1 MRSRTASGLA
11 ARTRRCC
18 LRDTKN
24 RCLVFGLRKNQ
35 TATQR
40 PKTKDQRPNM
50 KILVL
55 MKQVANKDAILRI
68 NKESTWIEEADLSF
82 EVNESDGYALE
93 EALRIREKVGGEVVV
108 CSMGPQRAKSVIKD
122 ALARGADRAIHVV
135 GDNISHLSPFAAA
148 SVLADAVRDEQ
159 ADLIMTGLQSDDYG
173 NGQTGVILAEL
184 LGLPHA
190 TIVIEID
197 ATGEQ
202 LRVKRELESGWYQWY
217 TMPKPALLTIQS
229 GISQIRYAT
238 LRGIM
243 AAKKK
248 EIKEVTAAA
257 DIASQPSHQQIE
269 KIYLPQKTKQT
280 QLLGGGDAKK
290 GAVELAEKLRSEA
303 RVI

>member
-1 MRSRTASGLA
+1 
-11 ARTRRCC
+11 
-18 LRDTKN
+18 
-24 RCLVFGLRKNQ
+24 
-35 TATQR
+35 
-40 PKTKDQRPNM
+40 M
-50 KILVL
+50 KILVF

-68 NKESTWIEEADLSF
+68 NKESNWIEEADLSF

-93 EALRIREKVGGEVVV
+93 EALRIKEKVGGEVVV

-148 SVLADAVRDEQ
+148 SVLANAVRDEQ

-173 NGQTGVILAEL
+173 YGQTGVILAEL

-238 LRGIM
+238 LKGIM

-248 EIKEVTAAA
+248 EIREVTPSAE
-257 DIASQPSHQQIE
+257 IIGGPSHQLIE
-269 KIYLPQKTKQT
+269 KIHLPQKSKQT
-280 QLLGGGDAKK
+280 QFLGGGDAKK
-290 GAVELAEKLRSEA
+290 GAVELAEKLRTEV

>member
-1 MRSRTASGLA
+1 
-11 ARTRRCC
+11 
-18 LRDTKN
+18 
-24 RCLVFGLRKNQ
+24 
-35 TATQR
+35 
-40 PKTKDQRPNM
+40 M

-68 NKESTWIEEADLSF
+68 NKDANWIEEADLSF

-93 EALRIREKVGGEVVV
+93 EALRIKEKVGGEVVV
-108 CSMGPQRAKSVIKD
+108 VSMGPPRTKSVIKD

-135 GDNISHLSPFAAA
+135 GDNTVHLSPFAAA
-148 SVLADAVRDEQ
+148 SVLADSIRDEN
-159 ADLIMTGLQSDDYG
+159 ADLVMTGLQSDDYG
-173 NGQTGVILAEL
+173 YAQTGVILAEL

-238 LRGIM
+238 LKGIM

-248 EIKEVTAAA
+248 EIKEVTPSA
-257 DIASQPSHQQIE
+257 DVAGQPSHQRIE
-269 KIYLPQKTKQT
+269 KIYLPQKSKQT
-280 QLLGGGDAKK
+280 QFLGDGDAKK
-290 GAVELAEKLRSEA
+290 GAIELAEKLRTEA
-303 RVI
+303 RII